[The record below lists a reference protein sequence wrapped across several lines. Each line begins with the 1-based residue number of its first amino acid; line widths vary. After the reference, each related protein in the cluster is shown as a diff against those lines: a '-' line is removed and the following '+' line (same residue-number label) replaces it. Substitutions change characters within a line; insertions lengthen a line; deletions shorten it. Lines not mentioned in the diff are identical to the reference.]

1 MTYVVVNEKGPPCPR
16 AALGRWRSEGM
27 IRIRQKLLRK
37 RYYFRRWFYCL
48 HKDCR
53 TTTVM
58 WNEFRVYKKGSDAA
72 FGLRR
77 QLQRRARCGSQS

>member
-16 AALGRWRSEGM
+16 CGREMEVRM
-27 IRIRQKLLRK
+27 HDQIRQKQLRK

-58 WNEFRVYKKGSDAA
+58 WNEFRVYKKGSDA
-72 FGLRR
+72 GR